1 MFYNKFFQLF
11 KFVRKWVNI
20 YIADD
25 NLYTFLNLRFLISD
39 KVSRD
44 ASFMDPSDLSPNSLL
59 VAKLSLNF
67 WLQWSI
73 MKC

>member
-25 NLYTFLNLRFLISD
+25 NLYTFLTLGF
-39 KVSRD
+39 
-44 ASFMDPSDLSPNSLL
+44 
-59 VAKLSLNF
+59 
-67 WLQWSI
+67 
-73 MKC
+73 